1 LPSGNDPKFK
11 PKDGINRDIVDF
23 CRGTEALIHGAQYT
37 DEEIKDKQGW
47 GHSSYSQAIQVAP
60 KRHTKTGW
68 SWPTMIRTVTIH
80 FCPTWNT
87 GIKSAS
93 VTSCSLVKGWLSIGG
108 RS

>member
-47 GHSSYSQAIQVAP
+47 GHSSSPFKVVLLP
-60 KRHTKTGW
+60 
-68 SWPTMIRTVTIH
+68 
-80 FCPTWNT
+80 F
-87 GIKSAS
+87 
-93 VTSCSLVKGWLSIGG
+93 SLLE
-108 RS
+108 